1 MTLSSAA
8 RRREVFRRRLLET
21 RESFSDEEH
30 QEAEGARDPDGGSDE
45 DDA

>member
-1 MTLSSAA
+1 MSSAA
-8 RRREVFRRRLLET
+8 RRREGFRRRLLET
-21 RESFSDEEH
+21 RESVSDEE